1 MRKDWDTVKKFAA
14 YANLDEVPTNFPQD
28 PEFELDETA
37 LKQVLEEIFAVDPV
51 TGFPRGDIQYYLS
64 SSGNPQVKQWLE
76 NNILKPRMSANST
89 MQGLSDDLI
98 AEMSQRKDE
107 SLDDYTVRVRGI
119 YDDAL
124 HQIELNN
131 QVQEPQDPNE

>member
-1 MRKDWDTVKKFAA
+1 MRKDWDTIKKFAA
-14 YANLDEVPTNFPQD
+14 YSALDEVPTNFPKD
-28 PEFELDETA
+28 PEYELDETA
-37 LKQVLEEIFAVDPV
+37 LKHVFDEIFAVDPV

-64 SSGNPQVKQWLE
+64 ASGNPQVKQWLE

-98 AEMSQRKDE
+98 AEMSQRKSETIDE
-107 SLDDYTVRVRGI
+107 YSARIRGI

-124 HQIELNN
+124 RQMELAK
-131 QVQEPQDPNE
+131 QPQELKE

>member
-1 MRKDWDTVKKFAA
+1 MRKDWDTIKKFAA
-14 YANLDEVPTNFPQD
+14 YAALDEVPTNFPKD
-28 PEFELDETA
+28 PDYEMDETA
-37 LKQVLEEIFAVDPV
+37 LKHVLDEIFAVDPV

-64 SSGNPQVKQWLE
+64 ASGNPQVKQWLE
-76 NNILKPRMSANST
+76 TNILKPRMSANST

-98 AEMSQRKDE
+98 AEMSQRKNE

-124 HQIELNN
+124 LQIEQLK
-131 QVQEPQDPNE
+131 QPKE